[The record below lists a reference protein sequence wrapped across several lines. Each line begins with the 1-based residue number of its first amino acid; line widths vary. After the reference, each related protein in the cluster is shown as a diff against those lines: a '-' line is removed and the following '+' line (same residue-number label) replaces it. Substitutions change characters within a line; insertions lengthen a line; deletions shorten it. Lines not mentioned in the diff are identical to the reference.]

1 MILGGFLIFR
11 KILQLRITILKQIG
25 GFFHII
31 KKSPNHKS
39 GNWSQLG
46 KECTYTNFSQ
56 TNLKKEQKLLGKYI
70 EIRKI
75 PPIEH
80 VIQML
85 SAYFAASASRG
96 RSGGTGN
103 VQVVPHK
110 ISASTVPLEN

>member
-1 MILGGFLIFR
+1 M
-11 KILQLRITILKQIG
+11 LKQIG

-46 KECTYTNFSQ
+46 KECTYTNIPQ
-56 TNLKKEQKLLGKYI
+56 TILKKERKLLGKYI
-70 EIRKI
+70 EIQKI
-75 PPIEH
+75 PPTEH

-85 SAYFAASASRG
+85 SAYFPVSASRG

-103 VQVVPHK
+103 AQVVPHK
-110 ISASTVPLEN
+110 KSASTVPLGN